1 VLQVN
6 PQYEGPLG
14 KNDPASQVG
23 GLSVNSED
31 TAPFETIESAQ
42 EYLGLLGQVL
52 LETHEAIEA
61 EIRAQAVSASPRR
74 LDALKLIVYNLEK
87 LSVHMKR
94 SHLILNDLRTLR
106 RLVHQ
111 ERPQIAV

>member
-1 VLQVN
+1 M
-6 PQYEGPLG
+6 
-14 KNDPASQVG
+14 
-23 GLSVNSED
+23 NSES

-42 EYLGLLGQVL
+42 EYLGLLAQVL
-52 LETHEAIEA
+52 SESQEAIEA
-61 EIRAQAVSASPRR
+61 DIRAQAESASPRR

-87 LSVHMKR
+87 LSVHIKR

-111 ERPQIAV
+111 RKPQIAA